1 MKIGGL
7 GYPLQVGPGAPPPRP
22 SGVDP
27 FGTRAVIGVIHQDI
41 REWVA
46 KMLRLD
52 LATASPAELAK
63 LDEVTRLAEIEYV
76 RQMLSLP
83 EYRPRVG

>member
-1 MKIGGL
+1 
-7 GYPLQVGPGAPPPRP
+7 
-22 SGVDP
+22 
-27 FGTRAVIGVIHQDI
+27 VIGVVHEDI

-83 EYRPRVG
+83 EYRPLVG